1 MNFSEQT
8 PVGPSGDRSSTRRRS
23 LVLAGAGALAAV
35 GGAGLAWWR
44 LQPHAVA
51 PGTLGAAGELWAR
64 VFDTPDG
71 GTLTMQ
77 SLRGKPLLLNF
88 WATWCPP
95 CVEELPLLE
104 RFFRENAAK
113 GFQVAGIAIDQASAV
128 RNFLTRLPLSF
139 PVGLAGP
146 DGIELVKSLGNL
158 AGGLPFSVVLGAG
171 GDVLHRKMGKVS
183 ASELAQWALL
193 K

>member
-1 MNFSEQT
+1 MNSNAQT
-8 PVGPSGDRSSTRRRS
+8 PVEPSGERVAKRRR

-35 GGAGLAWWR
+35 GGAGLAWRR

-51 PGTLGAAGELWAR
+51 PGTLGAAGDLWSR
-64 VFDTPDG
+64 VFEKPDG
-71 GTLTMQ
+71 GTLAMQ
-77 SLRGKPLLLNF
+77 SFRGRPLLINF

-95 CVEELPLLE
+95 CVEELPLLD
-104 RFFRENAAK
+104 RFFRENSRK

-128 RNFLTRLPLSF
+128 RNFLTRMPLAF
-139 PVGLAGP
+139 PVAIAGP
-146 DGIELVKSLGNL
+146 DGIELVRSLGNL

-171 GDVLHRKMGKVS
+171 GDLLHRKMGKVS
-183 ASELAQWALL
+183 ESDLAQWAQL